1 MITYYFITLLR
12 LDSAL
17 LKITPYWTKQWF
29 PDSSCPRS
37 LPSEGAGETT
47 AAPEWTQ
54 KLHHLLGTTQAAQ
67 TDKWQIPGNRKG
79 KSLQAYWKEL
89 RPWGTQGCIQILC
102 GNAVWKHF
110 SMADRVEGVTPSPE
124 LQQGKHQYL
133 DTTTAPTCPRHLLS
147 PLLPMWPAPTCLS
160 TCASVWTWAWPAAS
174 CSWPNSTSWTIQP
187 RFHTQLQ
194 PLNGSSISNSLDLLC
209 TVLYRS

>member
-47 AAPEWTQ
+47 AAPEWTP

-124 LQQGKHQYL
+124 LQQGKHQIPWYHNSSNL
-133 DTTTAPTCPRHLLS
+133 SPTPAQSPAAHVTCPY
-147 PLLPMWPAPTCLS
+147 LPVYLC
-160 TCASVWTWAWPAAS
+160 
-174 CSWPNSTSWTIQP
+174 I
-187 RFHTQLQ
+187 R
-194 PLNGSSISNSLDLLC
+194 LDLGLTSC
-209 TVLYRS
+209 FLLLT